1 MSKDFNDFNYEETA
15 NADMQ
20 FIFIPNGNDEDDTI
34 SNHDKNNSDKDIKEE
49 LDMKKHNPF
58 KDIEANNIEF
68 NNNKIGKIKNIPYQS
83 KESDEKIFSLDK
95 ITLNTFTSKEKP
107 KELKKI
113 NPQRFYFKKY
123 NSKFRPFITE
133 YANNL
138 FRKHW
143 LCGKIQKPRISMLE
157 FNQKK
162 KKKKKDKDKFLSF
175 TMKKMF
181 CFHKRK
187 NKQII
192 KRILS
197 FIKKFDSN
205 KKYEYV
211 KYFLSLKIGDAI
223 LKFEESEKFKEF
235 ISDEKII
242 SLDKEIKPDKGFSIL
257 EKNAYAKMIKIQ
269 SVA

>member
-123 NSKFRPFITE
+123 NSKFRPFITK

-143 LCGKIQKPRISMLE
+143 LCGKIQNVI
-157 FNQKK
+157 
-162 KKKKKDKDKFLSF
+162 
-175 TMKKMF
+175 
-181 CFHKRK
+181 CWFHWPAPCY
-187 NKQII
+187 
-192 KRILS
+192 L
-197 FIKKFDSN
+197 
-205 KKYEYV
+205 
-211 KYFLSLKIGDAI
+211 
-223 LKFEESEKFKEF
+223 
-235 ISDEKII
+235 
-242 SLDKEIKPDKGFSIL
+242 P
-257 EKNAYAKMIKIQ
+257 
-269 SVA
+269 